1 MTPVMADDDTTILL
15 KHWKALIIS
24 IAIIYYF
31 RLPSP
36 PPSTSPSL
44 SPPSSPPTLSTYSIS
59 AWGKDRKTFEALV
72 NTHLQVEG
80 IGFSFDGLIS
90 TVLDNFYKATT
101 VPGMPHYLTPS
112 LSFSYLFKFILIKIA
127 FCTPPPPSLIFNK
140 ISCYFYL
147 ISLFAPG
154 PPCPLDLFSSINF
167 NFFVSYF
174 AVGIAP
180 TRSLKEN
187 IFCISMCV
195 GIP

>member
-1 MTPVMADDDTTILL
+1 MVSLPPYYFYVLANSFFSFPLPPPPCSCFFVPFFLLDGTIKTRIKSNTMTPVMADDDTTILL

-36 PPSTSPSL
+36 PPSASPSL

-101 VPGMPHYLTPS
+101 VPGMPH
-112 LSFSYLFKFILIKIA
+112 
-127 FCTPPPPSLIFNK
+127 
-140 ISCYFYL
+140 
-147 ISLFAPG
+147 
-154 PPCPLDLFSSINF
+154 
-167 NFFVSYF
+167 
-174 AVGIAP
+174 
-180 TRSLKEN
+180 
-187 IFCISMCV
+187 
-195 GIP
+195 